1 MNISFLFFV
10 FGLIMFIVGYT
21 IKANPVCD
29 EKHEIRYVPRDVYD
43 NLVVSNLL

>member
-10 FGLIMFIVGYT
+10 FGLMMFIVGYT
-21 IKANPVCD
+21 INSHSTCD
-29 EKHEIRYVPRDVYD
+29 EKHEIKYVPRDVYD